1 MPLPSGSRKNVIFN
15 ICASKLKKENTEI
28 TNGA

>member
-1 MPLPSGSRKNVIFN
+1 MPLPSGSTKNVFL
-15 ICASKLKKENTEI
+15 KLCIKIEKENTEI